1 MSARTETIRSEVSRL
16 IHQTPFRPFS
26 LNMENGDRIIVDH
39 PENIAFD
46 PPNDKSSGS
55 EDFYVL
61 STRLRIFGT
70 FGAVSSVALADAGA

>member
-1 MSARTETIRSEVSRL
+1 MSARTETIRAEVLRL
-16 IHQTPFRPFS
+16 IRHSPFRPFS

-46 PPNDKSSGS
+46 PPNEQSSGS

-70 FGAVSSVALADAGA
+70 FDAVSSVALADIGS